1 MARSNKIDS
10 ELKYYESIEDLVLY
24 NFDRYMATKDN
35 NWFIIGYSG
44 RETKIDNEQLKKVE
58 ERILE
63 EYFTAIDDRGF
74 KNKLQTWAKIDN
86 LITKYNVV
94 SEMVKIFSN
103 GFDLSIEGQEIRY
116 KYIEMFKNYGFKLP
130 LMNSISGDI
139 EQCNMILHQLQ
150 GIKTQISLLQS
161 TLKEDGQH
169 QKITLQRQL
178 QIATIALSYPY
189 RLNPKE
195 ITVAE
200 WIEIGKLMQ
209 EKAKQ
214 N

>member
-1 MARSNKIDS
+1 MAKSNKIDS

-44 RETKIDNEQLKKVE
+44 RESKIDNEQLKKVE
-58 ERILE
+58 ETILE
-63 EYFTAIDDRGF
+63 QYFTAIDDRGF

-103 GFDLSIEGQEIRY
+103 GFDLSIEGQEMRY

-139 EQCNMILHQLQ
+139 EQCNIILHQLQ

-161 TLKEDGQH
+161 TLKEDGQQ

>member
-1 MARSNKIDS
+1 MAKSNKIDS

-44 RETKIDNEQLKKVE
+44 RESKIDNEQLKKVE
-58 ERILE
+58 ETILE
-63 EYFTAIDDRGF
+63 QYFTAIDDRGF

-103 GFDLSIEGQEIRY
+103 GFDLSIEGQEMRY

-139 EQCNMILHQLQ
+139 EQCNIILHQLQ

-195 ITVAE
+195 ITVVE
-200 WIEIGKLMQ
+200 WIEIGKLLE

>member
-1 MARSNKIDS
+1 MEKPNKIES

-44 RETKIDNEQLKKVE
+44 REAKIDNEQLKEVE
-58 ERILE
+58 EIILE
-63 EYFTAIDDRGF
+63 EYFTAIDDRNF

-94 SEMVKIFSN
+94 NEMVKIFSN
-103 GFDLSIEGQEIRY
+103 GFYLSIEGQEMRY
-116 KYIEMFKNYGFKLP
+116 KYIEMFKNYGFKIP

-139 EQCNMILHQLQ
+139 EQCNIILHQLQ
-150 GIKTQISLLQS
+150 GIKTQIALLQA
-161 TLKEDGQH
+161 TLKEEGKQE
-169 QKITLQRQL
+169 KISLQRQL

>member
-1 MARSNKIDS
+1 MAKSNKIDS

>member
-1 MARSNKIDS
+1 MKKIES
-10 ELKYYESIEDLVLY
+10 ELKCYEGIEDLILY

-44 RETKIDNEQLKKVE
+44 RETKIESESLKLIE
-58 ERILE
+58 ETILE

-74 KNKLQTWAKIDN
+74 KNKIQTWAKIDN
-86 LITKYNVV
+86 LVTKCTIV
-94 SEMVKIFSN
+94 SELINVISM
-103 GFDLSIEGQEIRY
+103 GFDLSVEGQEMR
-116 KYIEMFKNYGFKLP
+116 FKFIKMLEAYRFKMP
-130 LMNSISGDI
+130 LMNSPHGDML
-139 EQCNMILHQLQ
+139 ECERILNELQ
-150 GIKTQISLLQS
+150 GIKTQIAILQNG
-161 TLKEDGQH
+161 LKEDSKQE
-169 QKITLQRQL
+169 KITLQRQL

-200 WIEIGKLMQ
+200 WIEIGKLME
-209 EKAKQ
+209 EKAKH

>member
-1 MARSNKIDS
+1 
-10 ELKYYESIEDLVLY
+10 
-24 NFDRYMATKDN
+24 
-35 NWFIIGYSG
+35 
-44 RETKIDNEQLKKVE
+44 
-58 ERILE
+58 
-63 EYFTAIDDRGF
+63 
-74 KNKLQTWAKIDN
+74 
-86 LITKYNVV
+86 
-94 SEMVKIFSN
+94 
-103 GFDLSIEGQEIRY
+103 
-116 KYIEMFKNYGFKLP
+116 
-130 LMNSISGDI
+130 MNSISGDI

-161 TLKEDGQH
+161 TLKEDGQL